1 MKTIEKLI
9 KKRRA
14 IINMVN
20 YHWSQI
26 HINPEV
32 QDVDTDYS
40 DSDDD
45 YTDN

>member
-1 MKTIEKLI
+1 MKTVEKVI
-9 KKRRA
+9 QKRQT

-32 QDVDTDYS
+32 QDIDTDYS